1 MFENC
6 VVLDDIE
13 GDGPPGDADQD
24 DNDDAGDHEDA
35 NAMTTIMKMTASRAT
50 DPGAKPLRGTL
61 QLELGGGTC
70 STFGWQDSF

>member
-1 MFENC
+1 MLRKEEMFENC

-50 DPGAKPLRGTL
+50 DPGARPLRGTL
-61 QLELGGGTC
+61 
-70 STFGWQDSF
+70 

>member
-13 GDGPPGDADQD
+13 GDSGQN
-24 DNDDAGDHEDA
+24 DNDDAGDNDDA

-50 DPGAKPLRGTL
+50 DPGARPLRGTL
-61 QLELGGGTC
+61 
-70 STFGWQDSF
+70 

>member
-13 GDGPPGDADQD
+13 GDGPQCDAGQD
-24 DNDDAGDHEDA
+24 DNDDA

-50 DPGAKPLRGTL
+50 DPGARPLRGTL
-61 QLELGGGTC
+61 
-70 STFGWQDSF
+70 

>member
-24 DNDDAGDHEDA
+24 DNDDAGA
-35 NAMTTIMKMTASRAT
+35 NAMTRIMKMIASRAT
-50 DPGAKPLRGTL
+50 NPGARPLRGTL
-61 QLELGGGTC
+61 
-70 STFGWQDSF
+70 